1 MNITRM
7 SLVAGVWVCLASMPC
22 LCIAQQKTDPVAEAA
37 RKAKAQEKQQAA
49 KAPVVW
55 TNDNL
60 PTSGTVNVVG
70 QAAPGPAAQANTPAA
85 DAQPADDPAD
95 PNTKDKLAADLAA
108 AQKDLDSAKTDLDL
122 AQREYKLDS
131 DQFYSA
137 PDYASNLQGQAKLN
151 ADKSQVT
158 AKQQAVDAAQK
169 KVDDLQKQLD
179 ALSDKSKAETA
190 APKS

>member
-7 SLVAGVWVCLASMPC
+7 SLVAGAWVCLASMPA
-22 LCIAQQKTDPVAEAA
+22 LCIAQQKSQSVADAA
-37 RKAKAQEKQQAA
+37 RQAKEQQKQAA
-49 KAPVVW
+49 KAPMVW

-70 QAAPGPAAQANTPAA
+70 QPATSSPAGSAATADSQAIADSA
-85 DAQPADDPAD
+85 DADAS
-95 PNTKDKLAADLAA
+95 KDKITADLAA
-108 AQKDLDSAKTDLDL
+108 AQKNLDSAKTDLDL
-122 AQREYKLDS
+122 AQRESKLDS
-131 DQFYSA
+131 DQFYST
-137 PDYASNLQGQAKLN
+137 PDYASNQQGQAKLD

-179 ALSDKSKAETA
+179 ELNAKLKAETP